1 MSSVEK
7 DAAKVHISNLVDC
20 PKCGTSNP
28 QGTRHCVNC
37 GANLVGVAPRAATQ
51 VVEKKKGFFSRLFK
65 RK

>member
-1 MSSVEK
+1 MSSVQK
-7 DAAKVHISNLVDC
+7 NAADLHINNLVDC

-37 GANLVGVAPRAATQ
+37 GASLAGIAPRAAKPIA
-51 VVEKKKGFFSRLFK
+51 EKKGFFSRLFK